1 MNNYNSNLEIKRI
14 KKAFRREYLQLR
26 TQLNGIITDQ
36 ANRKQSNKNTQIEA
50 QRLKKKRMILF
61 KKIRRYH
68 S

>member
-14 KKAFRREYLQLR
+14 KKAFRRDYLQLR

-50 QRLKKKRMILF
+50 QRLKKKE
-61 KKIRRYH
+61 
-68 S
+68 